1 MMKIVKII
9 LFKEDISSLKE
20 KSYVCINCKGY
31 YEFYENIS
39 MFDGGVFRKIN
50 CFKDSSC

>member
-1 MMKIVKII
+1 MGKIVKII

-31 YEFYENIS
+31 YEFYKDIS
-39 MFDGGVFRKIN
+39 MFDGVVFRKIN
-50 CFKDSSC
+50 GFKDSSC